1 MTADD
6 RIDQVMLDFLSH
18 DPEMAFE
25 ALPVISV
32 TEGMAIVKIADMM
45 LQLSESQ
52 HSLID
57 TMEQMSVCLKEEVAS
72 AANLQRNLLRPERI
86 NLLRARDLSTLITSS
101 EIGGDFYD
109 YYVVDERWVLM
120 LVGDVSGHVVAAGT
134 MVSVTKAG
142 VNLLEADKEKNRTK
156 FWHGLA
162 ISSCIP
168 QGNRY

>member
-52 HSLID
+52 HSLIE

-72 AANLQRNLLRPERI
+72 AATLQRNLLRPERI
-86 NLLRARDLSTLITSS
+86 NLLRVRGLSTLITSS
-101 EIGGDFYD
+101 EVGGDFYD

-120 LVGDVSGHVVAAGT
+120 LVGDVSGHGCCGRNNGQRGQSRCE
-134 MVSVTKAG
+134 SVG
-142 VNLLEADKEKNRTK
+142 SR
-156 FWHGLA
+156 
-162 ISSCIP
+162 
-168 QGNRY
+168 